1 MIKVTV
7 EGGKDLSAYMA
18 GTAPAIDNAILD
30 LAEHIYDYTVQGA
43 EAHFKIGDLV
53 RSLGSGAKKVSDGWI
68 IEHDL
73 RVAKYA
79 PFVHWGT
86 PPHVIRPKN
95 KKALQWV
102 SGNNFITR
110 KSANH
115 PGYRGDPYMV
125 RAAARALTQFDAIL
139 TARLNNVN

>member
-7 EGGKDLSAYMA
+7 EGGKDLSDYMGGA
-18 GTAPAIDNAILD
+18 APAIDNAILD
-30 LAEHIYDYTVQGA
+30 LAEHIYDYTVEGA
-43 EAHFKIGDLV
+43 EAHFKTGGLV
-53 RSLGSGAKKVSDGWI
+53 RSLGSGPKKVSDGWI

-86 PPHVIRPKN
+86 RPHVIRPKN

-125 RAAARALTQFDAIL
+125 RAAEKALKQFDAIL
-139 TARLNNVN
+139 TARLNHVN